1 MNDSK
6 PGGPKPGGPEPGDE
20 QDADL
25 HQQIRAGDVD
35 ALGRYLEINRRR
47 LCGFLRT
54 ITGDHLLTR
63 IDLDDL
69 VQEVCAAAIAAL
81 PSARLQE
88 GDPFGW
94 IQELARRRVV
104 DAHRFY
110 FQAQRRD
117 AGKERSLQ
125 GAFAG
130 DASKNAGLEA
140 LLAASMTSPSAALSN
155 DIRMARMR
163 EAIDAMPEEQRQ
175 VVRMRFVDGLPT
187 KQIAERL
194 GKTDVSVRVLLSR
207 SLKKLEQQLSDVRPR
222 NL

>member
-1 MNDSK
+1 MDNPQGLD
-6 PGGPKPGGPEPGDE
+6 P
-20 QDADL
+20 L
-25 HQQIRAGDVD
+25 HERIRQGDVA
-35 ALGRYLEINRRR
+35 ALGEYLESHRGR
-47 LCGFLRT
+47 LTGFLRT

-69 VQEVCAAAIAAL
+69 VQEVCAAAVSAL
-81 PSARLQE
+81 PTAELNE

-110 FQAQRRD
+110 FKAQRRD

-125 GAFAG
+125 GAFSG
-130 DASKNAGLEA
+130 DASSGGGLEA
-140 LLAASMTSPSAALSN
+140 LLAASMTSPSAAFSN
-155 DIRMARMR
+155 DVRMARMK
-163 EAIDAMPEEQRQ
+163 EAIDGMSEEQQQ
-175 VVRMRFVDGLPT
+175 VVRMRYVEGLPT
-187 KQIAERL
+187 KQIAEKL

-222 NL
+222 DM

>member
-1 MNDSK
+1 MADS
-6 PGGPKPGGPEPGDE
+6 
-20 QDADL
+20 QDLDPL
-25 HQQIRAGDVD
+25 FEQIRQGDVA
-35 ALGRYLEINRRR
+35 ALGEYLEQNRGR
-47 LCGFLRT
+47 LTGFLRT

-69 VQEVCAAAIAAL
+69 AQEVCAAAVTAL
-81 PSARLQE
+81 PTADLKS

-110 FQAQRRD
+110 FKAQRRD

-125 GAFAG
+125 GAFSG
-130 DASKNAGLEA
+130 DSSSGGGLEA
-140 LLAASMTSPSAALSN
+140 LLAASMTSPSAAFSN
-155 DIRMARMR
+155 DVRMARMKQ
-163 EAIDAMPEEQRQ
+163 AIDGMSEEQQQ
-175 VVRMRFVDGLPT
+175 VVRMRYVEGLPT
-187 KQIAERL
+187 KQIAEKL

-222 NL
+222 DM

>member
-1 MNDSK
+1 MDD
-6 PGGPKPGGPEPGDE
+6 PQGPDP
-20 QDADL
+20 L
-25 HQQIRAGDVD
+25 HERIRQGDVA
-35 ALGRYLEINRRR
+35 ALGEYLETHRGR
-47 LCGFLRT
+47 LTGFLRT

-69 VQEVCAAAIAAL
+69 VQEVCTAAVTAL
-81 PSARLQE
+81 PTAELNP

-110 FQAQRRD
+110 FKAQRRD

-125 GAFAG
+125 GAFSG
-130 DASKNAGLEA
+130 DASSGGGLEA
-140 LLAASMTSPSAALSN
+140 LLAASMTSPSAAFSN
-155 DIRMARMR
+155 DVRLARMK
-163 EAIDAMPEEQRQ
+163 EAIDGMSEEQQQ
-175 VVRMRFVDGLPT
+175 VVRMRYVEGLPT
-187 KQIAERL
+187 KQIAEKL

-222 NL
+222 DM

>member
-1 MNDSK
+1 MDNPQGLD
-6 PGGPKPGGPEPGDE
+6 P
-20 QDADL
+20 L
-25 HQQIRAGDVD
+25 HERIRQGDVA
-35 ALGRYLEINRRR
+35 ALGEYLESHRGR
-47 LCGFLRT
+47 LRGFLRT

-69 VQEVCAAAIAAL
+69 VQEVCTAAVTGL
-81 PSARLQE
+81 PTAELNA

-110 FQAQRRD
+110 FKAQRRD

-125 GAFAG
+125 GAFSG
-130 DASKNAGLEA
+130 DASSGGGLEA
-140 LLAASMTSPSAALSN
+140 LLAASMTSPSAAFSN
-155 DIRMARMR
+155 DVRMARMK
-163 EAIDAMPEEQRQ
+163 EAIDGMSEEQQQ
-175 VVRMRFVDGLPT
+175 VVRMRYVEGLPT
-187 KQIAERL
+187 KQIAEKL

-222 NL
+222 DM

>member
-1 MNDSK
+1 M
-6 PGGPKPGGPEPGDE
+6 
-20 QDADL
+20 A
-25 HQQIRAGDVD
+25 
-35 ALGRYLEINRRR
+35 ALGEYLESHRGR
-47 LCGFLRT
+47 LTGFLRT

-69 VQEVCAAAIAAL
+69 VQEVCAAAVTAL
-81 PSARLQE
+81 PTAELNA

-110 FQAQRRD
+110 FKAQRRD

-125 GAFAG
+125 GAFSG
-130 DASKNAGLEA
+130 DASSGGGLEA
-140 LLAASMTSPSAALSN
+140 LLAASMTSPSAAFSN
-155 DIRMARMR
+155 DVRMARMK
-163 EAIDAMPEEQRQ
+163 EAIDGMSEEQQQ
-175 VVRMRFVDGLPT
+175 VVRMRYVEGLPT
-187 KQIAERL
+187 KQIAEKL

-222 NL
+222 DM